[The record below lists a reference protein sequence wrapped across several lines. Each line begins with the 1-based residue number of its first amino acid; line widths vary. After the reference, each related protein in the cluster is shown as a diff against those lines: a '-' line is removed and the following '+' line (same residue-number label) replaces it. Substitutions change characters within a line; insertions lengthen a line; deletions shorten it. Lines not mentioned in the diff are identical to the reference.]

1 MTHTAP
7 TRPVSASRPRY
18 PYGGPDR
25 PVRVNVGGP
34 GGACA

>member
-7 TRPVSASRPRY
+7 TRGVSASRPRY
-18 PYGGPDR
+18 PYGGGVR
-25 PVRVNVGGP
+25 PVRVNLSGP